1 VIPLRELEQMNNL
14 GVSSLPREET
24 VKLCQVILQ
33 DPKFFQLLYR
43 IDQELAAQA
52 RAGRFFLE

>member
-1 VIPLRELEQMNNL
+1 MNNL